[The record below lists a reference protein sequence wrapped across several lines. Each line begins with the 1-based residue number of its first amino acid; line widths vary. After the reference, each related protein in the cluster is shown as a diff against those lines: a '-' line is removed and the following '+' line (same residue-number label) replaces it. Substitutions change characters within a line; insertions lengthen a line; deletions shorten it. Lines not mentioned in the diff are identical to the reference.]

1 MIRLIERNMKILD
14 IVAQYPP
21 TQDVFRKYDRMADSC
36 IMCNHLFDSLE
47 AVSLQYGIDLDSLI
61 ADLNFSLDQ

>member
-1 MIRLIERNMKILD
+1 MIEKNMKILD

-21 TQDVFRKYDRMADSC
+21 TQDVFRKYDRMAGSC

-47 AVSLQYGIDLDSLI
+47 IVSLQYGIDLDGLI
-61 ADLNFSLDQ
+61 ADLDLSLDQ